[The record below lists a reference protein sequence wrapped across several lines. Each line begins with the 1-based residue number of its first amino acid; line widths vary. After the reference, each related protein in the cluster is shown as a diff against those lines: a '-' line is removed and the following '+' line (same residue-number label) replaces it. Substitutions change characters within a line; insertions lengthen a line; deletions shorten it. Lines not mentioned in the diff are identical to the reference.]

1 MPLVRTWVDTVSSAK
16 PAFQIFLTMQAKSA
30 AGLGIGAYLIQ
41 PLQRVIGYMLLLDR
55 LVSTMTKE
63 EMQGHLSYE
72 GLIEASAQIREA
84 NMKLDSR
91 VREHARLVEMQKVI
105 AGLGTRDYAS
115 GRRKLLAEIDASVV
129 FTSQRRSFRQ
139 FGGMKEETEVL
150 PARLF
155 LLTDVLLVTTLNTER
170 AMTEVLYRLETDVV
184 LRRSELL
191 DTAKSETDVVLL
203 FTREEVSTQVE
214 SPTNARSKSPMKKAL
229 ARRQTQVPDGSRGRR
244 GSVEGGLRQS
254 GSSVR
259 RNSIDGSEPAVP
271 SEAEQTEL
279 CLRFSTPHEAQSW
292 RQQLNDRIEDE
303 SAQPDAMAAW

>member
-1 MPLVRTWVDTVSSAK
+1 
-16 PAFQIFLTMQAKSA
+16 
-30 AGLGIGAYLIQ
+30 
-41 PLQRVIGYMLLLDR
+41 
-55 LVSTMTKE
+55 
-63 EMQGHLSYE
+63 
-72 GLIEASAQIREA
+72 
-84 NMKLDSR
+84 MKLDSR